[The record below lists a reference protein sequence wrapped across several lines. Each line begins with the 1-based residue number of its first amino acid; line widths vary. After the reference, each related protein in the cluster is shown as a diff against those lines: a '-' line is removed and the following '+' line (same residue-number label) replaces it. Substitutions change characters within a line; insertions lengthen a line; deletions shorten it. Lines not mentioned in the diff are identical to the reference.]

1 MDLDKGKFSPFNLSF
16 EKNKASLNF
25 ARQIKPRPIKLRGR
39 KKPNGNVGSPCL
51 GTLNLNSILDW
62 NGNP

>member
-25 ARQIKPRPIKLRGR
+25 AKHIRPKANKTEREEKPK
-39 KKPNGNVGSPCL
+39 GNVGSPCL
-51 GTLNLNSILDW
+51 GSIELNSILDW